1 MNIKEILTES
11 TDQLNPDFVQAV
23 QDWQEMWN
31 TDAAAQV
38 ILNSP
43 ESEPFR
49 RAPRV
54 QQLFRAIIPKD
65 RELNAIKSNG
75 VVVAFATQLDG
86 AVNFVQTL
94 ETQDDWVIVAKPF
107 NPQDCLLDYTAMV
120 KHYGLTDSGYVE
132 EHEVWMRPT
141 AQYTGAKK
149 TEVVYTSKQ
158 HYGDDT
164 HNG

>member
-75 VVVAFATQLDG
+75 VVVAFATQLEG

-158 HYGDDT
+158 HYGDET